1 MLLLKSKLKKMEK
14 TYRKT
19 AGNLAIVIGSIFLVS
34 SFCLQAES
42 GTPKTGWKIGGLLPT
57 ITFDSDLGFQY
68 GGLVNIFNYGDGS
81 NHPNYTHSL
90 YFEISRFTKGS
101 GVNRFFFDSDQVI
114 KGIRTTFDLS
124 YITDP
129 LNSFYGFNGYQSVY
143 DPALVDSESPDY
155 LTRAFYAH
163 DRKMFRSKLDVQGK
177 IGDGNFGWVSGFE
190 LYNFKTGSV
199 DIDKLNKG
207 KDDDLLPNVPGLYDR
222 YVGWGFISNDEKD
235 GGWVNY
241 FKAGLT
247 FDSRDNEAKPM
258 KGLWTEAVLMAAPG
272 FLTTGNMGHARLSF
286 THRQYFTL
294 IPENLSL
301 AYRIILQ
308 QNILGKTPFYLQPLV
323 ITSFLR
329 SSSSEGLGGS
339 RTLRGI
345 LRNRIVGEG
354 FALGNVELRWKFLTF
369 DIGSTNV
376 YLGLNGFV
384 DAGLVT
390 SKADLNL
397 ATLTPADRNRFFSNE
412 TEKPHIAAGLGL
424 RIAINRNFIVAVDY
438 GKAFDERDGST
449 GMYIGLNY
457 LF

>member
-1 MLLLKSKLKKMEK
+1 MKN
-14 TYRKT
+14 
-19 AGNLAIVIGSIFLVS
+19 AGRTTVGKLAIVIGFVTLMS
-34 SFCLQAES
+34 SFCLQAET
-42 GTPKTGWKIGGLLPT
+42 GTPKTGWKLGGLLPT

-68 GGLVNIFNYGDGS
+68 GGLVNLFNYGDGS

-124 YITDP
+124 YITNP
-129 LNSFYGFNGYQSVY
+129 LNSFYGFNGYQSKY
-143 DPALVDSESPDY
+143 NPDFIDPDSPAY

-163 DRKMFRSKLDVQGK
+163 ENNMFRSKLDLQGK
-177 IGDGNFGWVSGFE
+177 IGDGNFRWVSGFE
-190 LYNFKTGSV
+190 LYNFKTGPV
-199 DIDKLNKG
+199 DIAKLNQG
-207 KDDDLLPNVPGLYDR
+207 KEEDLLPNVPGLYDR
-222 YVGWGFISNDEKD
+222 YVGYGFISNNEKN

-241 FKAGLT
+241 FKAGIS
-247 FDSRDNEAKPM
+247 FDSRDNEANPM
-258 KGLWTEAVLMAAPG
+258 KGLWTEAVVMAAPG
-272 FLTTGNMGHARLSF
+272 FLTTGNLGHARVSF

-294 IPENLSL
+294 VPENLSF
-301 AYRIILQ
+301 AYRINLQ
-308 QNILGKTPFYLQPLV
+308 QNILGKTPFYLQPLI

-329 SSSSEGLGGS
+329 SRSSEGLGGG

-345 LRNRIVGEG
+345 LLNRVVGEG
-354 FALGNVELRWKFLTF
+354 FALGNAELRWKFIHF

-384 DAGLVT
+384 DAGMVT
-390 SKADLNL
+390 SKVDLDL
-397 ATLTPADRNRFFSNE
+397 SLMTPADRANFFSNVD
-412 TEKPHIAAGLGL
+412 EKPHISAGLGL

-438 GKAFDERDGST
+438 GKAFDKRDGNS

>member
-1 MLLLKSKLKKMEK
+1 MKKTNK
-14 TYRKT
+14 KT
-19 AGNLAIVIGSIFLVS
+19 ALKFASAIVAFILVLNFS
-34 SFCLQAES
+34 LRAEAEQ
-42 GTPKTGWKIGGLLPT
+42 PKTGWKLGGLLPT

-68 GGLVNIFNYGDGS
+68 GGLVNIFNFGDGS
-81 NHPNYTHSL
+81 NSPNYTHSL

-101 GVNRFFFDSDQVI
+101 GINRFFFDSDQVL

-129 LNSFYGFNGYQSVY
+129 LKSFYGFNGYQSTY
-143 DPALVDSESPDY
+143 NPAFIDSESTNY
-155 LTRAFYAH
+155 LTRAFYAY
-163 DRKMFRSKLDVQGK
+163 DWKMFRSKLDVQGK
-177 IGDGNFGWVSGFE
+177 IGGGNFGWVSGFE
-190 LYNFKTGSV
+190 LYNFKTGPV

-207 KDDDLLPNVPGLYDR
+207 KDEDLLPNVPGLYDR
-222 YVGWGFISNDEKD
+222 YVGWGFISNDEKN

-241 FKAGLT
+241 FKAGVSY
-247 FDSRDNEAKPM
+247 DSRDNEANPM
-258 KGLWTEAVLMAAPG
+258 SGLWTEAVVMAAPG

-294 IPENLSL
+294 VPENLSL
-301 AYRIILQ
+301 AYRINLQ
-308 QNILGKTPFYLQPLV
+308 QNISGKTPFYLQPLV

-329 SSSSEGLGGS
+329 SNSSEGLGGS

-354 FALGNVELRWKFLTF
+354 FALGNVELRWKFLHF
-369 DIGSTNV
+369 NIGSTNV
-376 YLGLNGFV
+376 YLGLNGFA
-384 DAGLVT
+384 DAGMVT
-390 SKADLNL
+390 SRVDLNL
-397 ATLTPADRNRFFSNE
+397 TNLTPSDRVNFFSNVD
-412 TEKPHIAAGLGL
+412 EKPHLSAGLGL

-438 GKAFDERDGST
+438 GKAFDERDGTT